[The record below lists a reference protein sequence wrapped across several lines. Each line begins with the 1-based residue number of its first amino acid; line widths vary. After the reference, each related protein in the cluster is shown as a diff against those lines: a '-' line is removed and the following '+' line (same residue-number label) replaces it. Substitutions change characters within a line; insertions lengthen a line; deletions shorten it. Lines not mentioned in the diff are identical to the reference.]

1 MVGDS
6 FFSDLSP
13 FVSNVFSDDQA
24 SMIEKDVSDLEIFAT
39 LKSMKKNKSPG
50 PDGLNVNF
58 FILAWDIVGRDF
70 TLAIQSFFK

>member
-6 FFSDLSP
+6 FFSDLAP